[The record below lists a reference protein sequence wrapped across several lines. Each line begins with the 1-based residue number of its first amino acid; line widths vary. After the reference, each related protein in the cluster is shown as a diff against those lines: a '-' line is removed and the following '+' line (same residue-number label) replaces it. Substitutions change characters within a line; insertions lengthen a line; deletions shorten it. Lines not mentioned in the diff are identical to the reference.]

1 METKE
6 ILRILQEEIHS
17 TVVATTDDEG
27 LPVTCVIDMML
38 YDEDGLYFLTASG
51 KSFYRRLMNTG
62 FVAVTGLKGESTMTS
77 VSVNLR
83 GKVKTIGKERL
94 TEIFAKNP
102 YMSEIY
108 PTETSRAALEVFQI
122 YQASGELFDLS
133 QRPIFRQKFSY
144 GGETVKKTGYR
155 IDPVKCIGCGACLP
169 VCPQACITGTVPK
182 QIEDNH
188 CLHCGN
194 CLRVCPVS
202 AVELIRQ

>member
-102 YMSEIY
+102 YMAEIY
-108 PTETSRAALEVFQI
+108 PTETSREALEVFQI
-122 YQASGELFDLS
+122 YEASGELFDLS

-144 GGETVKKTGYR
+144 GGEPVKETGYR
-155 IDPVKCIGCGACLP
+155 IDPEKCIGCGACLP